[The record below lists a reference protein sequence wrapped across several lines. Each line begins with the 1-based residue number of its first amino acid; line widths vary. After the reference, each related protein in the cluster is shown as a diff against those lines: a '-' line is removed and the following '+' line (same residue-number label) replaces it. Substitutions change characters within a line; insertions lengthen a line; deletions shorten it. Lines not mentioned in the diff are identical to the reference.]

1 MVRPNKQRLTAIIRV
16 EYDAEVFDGDPEDA
30 FEFAQLE
37 KATHE
42 GALEIAMENQLGEVY
57 KVDVVIAPAL
67 T

>member
-37 KATHE
+37 QKTHE
-42 GALEIAMENQLGEVY
+42 GTLENAMEDALGEVY